1 MFCELVC
8 RTNFSFLRGASQPEE
23 VVEQALALGL
33 HGIAITDRNGVY
45 GMPKAYWRAKDS
57 PNLKFISG
65 AEILLENGKTIV
77 LLAKNRKGYGFMCRI
92 LTAAHADKEKGK
104 AFLRMEELT
113 SPSILGEPI
122 NGSNLG
128 KYLFCLYAPESHNEP
143 QKEVT
148 LETPQKLKA
157 IFGESF
163 HLILSRFLD
172 GFDEVRTRE
181 TLKLSESLNCEI
193 IASND
198 VHFHMKIR
206 GPLHDALTCVR
217 EGTDLTQAGFKL
229 FSNSERYLKS
239 PEQMAKL
246 FRDLPHALSN
256 TVKIADACTF
266 SPSELR
272 YYYPSEWIPD
282 GYTAQEYLTE
292 LTWKGAQERYHDK
305 IPLEVEKQIKHE
317 LGLIQQLNFADYFLT
332 IYEIVEFA
340 RSRDILCQG
349 RGAAANSVVCY
360 ALGITAI
367 DPVRMNLLFERF
379 ISVERAEP
387 PDIDVDFEH
396 ERREE
401 VIQHIY
407 EKYGRHRAA
416 MVSAVVTYRSRSAL
430 REIAKSLGVPVG
442 TLSAKKL
449 EAQWDD
455 LVKTSPLP
463 HAKELA
469 AQLIQE
475 MAGFPRHLSIHS
487 GGFTLSAEPII
498 EIVPVEP
505 ARMENR
511 TIIQWDKYDL
521 DYLGLLKVDILSL
534 GMLSA
539 VQKTLKAI
547 GMKLHEV
554 PAEDKATYK
563 MIQRC
568 DTVGVFQIE
577 SRAQMSMLGRLQ
589 PKSFYDLVIEIAIVR
604 PGPIVGKMVHPYLR
618 RRRGEEKVEYYH
630 PKLKDILG
638 KTLGV
643 PLFQEQVMK
652 MAIELA
658 DFTPGEAD
666 QLRRAIGAWRAQGSI
681 EMVGKKLLDGLVRNG
696 IPLDYAKNIF
706 EFMKGFA
713 HYGFPESHSASFALI
728 AYVSCYLKCHYPAE
742 FTASVINSQ
751 PMGFYQNHSLI
762 DDVKRKNVRVLPI
775 DPNLSQWDCTIL
787 KERKVRDAEA
797 KYLARSGLGI
807 GGRGAIR
814 LGFRMI
820 SGFAEKDFAHLKA
833 GRPYTSLEHFLAHNQ
848 NIRKDVL
855 QRMAMGNLFE
865 FFGLKQR
872 DALWK
877 VLDLQIKSKK
887 SQLSLFDVLE
897 SGSSA
902 VSPALP
908 FSDTPSM
915 ARLTNSPHPWGKM
928 SVEGKD
934 GQNCA
939 AAEPQF
945 TELNEVETIRE
956 DYEAFNASTVGH
968 PMQALRKVLKLPQA
982 DTKTARR
989 TPPNTIIEAAG
1000 LLIIRQRPPTAK
1012 GTTFGT
1018 LEDENGFLDLI
1029 IREEVWEKFYAEF
1042 HDHCF
1047 LKVKGKIQRDGHS
1060 ISMLVQYIKP
1070 IFENEAQRDELMIEP
1085 TQYYW

>member
-1 MFCELVC
+1 MFCELVT
-8 RTNFSFLRGASQPEE
+8 RTNFSFLRGASHPEE
-23 VVEQALALGL
+23 LIEQALTLGL
-33 HGIAITDRNGVY
+33 HGLAITDRNGVY
-45 GMPKAYWRAKDS
+45 GMPKAYWRAKDK
-57 PNLKFISG
+57 PNLKFITGS
-65 AEILLENGKTIV
+65 EILLEDGRTII
-77 LLAKNRKGYGFMCRI
+77 LLAKNRKGYGLMCRL
-92 LTAAHADKEKGK
+92 LTAAHAEKEKGA
-104 AFLRMEELT
+104 AFLRY
-113 SPSILGEPI
+113 SQINDSAILGGDYDLSE
-122 NGSNLG
+122 S
-128 KYLFCLYAPESHNEP
+128 LFCLYAPECHNKP
-143 QKEVT
+143 KSEVT
-148 LETPQKLKA
+148 IHAPQRLKT
-157 IFGESF
+157 IFKDSF
-163 HLILSRFLD
+163 YLILSRCLD
-172 GFDEVRTRE
+172 GFDDSRTRE
-181 TLKLSESLNCEI
+181 TLKLCEVLNCEV

-198 VHFHMKIR
+198 VHFHIKSR
-206 GPLHDALTCVR
+206 APLHDSLTCVR
-217 EGTDLTQAGFKL
+217 EGADLTNAGFRL

-246 FRDLPHALSN
+246 FQDLPHALAN
-256 TVKIADACTF
+256 TVKIADSCTF

-272 YYYPSEWIPD
+272 YHYPSEWIPE
-282 GYTAQEYLTE
+282 GYSAQDYLKE
-292 LTWKGAQERYHDK
+292 LVWKGARERYRGT

-317 LGLIQQLNFADYFLT
+317 LALIHQLNFADYFLT
-332 IYEIVEFA
+332 IYEVVVFA

-367 DPVRMNLLFERF
+367 DPIRMNLLFERF

-407 EKYGRHRAA
+407 EKYGRHRAG

-449 EAQWDD
+449 EKRWDE
-455 LVKTSPLP
+455 LVKSSPIP
-463 HAKELA
+463 HAKDIASKLTE
-469 AQLIQE
+469 E

-547 GMKLHEV
+547 GKKIHEI

-563 MIQRC
+563 MIQKC

-589 PKSFYDLVIEIAIVR
+589 PKSFYDLVIEVAIVR
-604 PGPIVGKMVHPYLR
+604 PGPIVGKMVHPYLK
-618 RRRGEEKVEYYH
+618 RRRGLEKVEYYH

-681 EMVGKKLLDGLVRNG
+681 EIVGKKLLEGLIRNG
-696 IPLDYAKNIF
+696 IPRDYAKNIF

-728 AYVSCYLKCHYPAE
+728 AYVSCYLKCHFPAE
-742 FTASVINSQ
+742 FTAAVINSQ
-751 PMGFYQNHSLI
+751 PMGFYQAHSLI

-775 DPNLSQWDCTIL
+775 DPNKSQWNCGTRGNGDG
-787 KERKVRDAEA
+787 V
-797 KYLARSGLGI
+797 GLGPREI
-807 GGRGAIR
+807 L

-820 SGFAEKDFAHLKA
+820 SGFAEKDFARLKE
-833 GRPYTSLEHFLAHNQ
+833 GRPYNSLNHFLSWNSHL
-848 NIRKDVL
+848 RKDIL
-855 QRMAMGNLFE
+855 QRMAMGAVFAP
-865 FFGLKQR
+865 FGTEQR
-872 DALWK
+872 DALWR
-877 VLDLQIKSKK
+877 VLDLQIKSERL
-887 SQLSLFDVLE
+887 QLSLFDQNIHKDSESSPVSGTDLTPNSLE
-897 SGSSA
+897 PNFHS
-902 VSPALP
+902 L
-908 FSDTPSM
+908 
-915 ARLTNSPHPWGKM
+915 
-928 SVEGKD
+928 
-934 GQNCA
+934 
-939 AAEPQF
+939 
-945 TELNEVETIRE
+945 TELETIRE
-956 DYEAFNASTVGH
+956 DYDAFNLSTRGH
-968 PMQALRKVLKLPQA
+968 PMQALRKELRLILA
-982 DTKTARR
+982 YTKTARR
-989 TPPNTIIEAAG
+989 SPPNTILEAAG
-1000 LLIIRQRPPTAK
+1000 LLIVRQRPPTAK

-1029 IREEVWEKFYAEF
+1029 IRQETWEKFYEEF

-1047 LKVKGKIQRDGHS
+1047 LRVKGRIQRDGHS
-1060 ISMLVQYIKP
+1060 ISMLVQFIKP
-1070 IFENEAQRDELMIEP
+1070 LFESQRQEKELMIAP